1 MTQPQ
6 EQSAKKQKTRR
17 RNQGEGSV
25 YQRKD
30 GRYVGSFRLENGKR
44 KYVYGETR
52 TEAREK
58 LRVAIHEYKQ
68 GTLVAGSNQ
77 TLKQFLE
84 QWLQAKRMELKDGTY
99 RYYKTYVETHIFPA
113 LGHLKLQKVNDAHL
127 QSFYAALLEK
137 KTHRDKNLSPN
148 TVRLIH
154 SILSEAFD
162 AAVRAKKIAASP
174 CALVTPPRSSQKE
187 IRYLTSEQA
196 LHLLE
201 VARARHHRFECL
213 LTLALTTG
221 MRQGELLALHWQDI
235 DFARETLH
243 VARSLAYH
251 HSPQGTRHQY
261 REAEPK
267 TATSRR
273 TIPLP
278 DVALR
283 ALQVHR
289 LRQAEERLRATA
301 WKDQDLVFTNQY
313 GGYINQSILRKEVKK
328 LLHEAGLPPLR
339 FHDLRHSAATI
350 LISLGVNSKVVQ
362 ERLGHS
368 NISITLG
375 VYGHVTESMQRDAMQ
390 KLDDA
395 FSRPS

>member
-1 MTQPQ
+1 METNDEGRGQSMTQPS
-6 EQSAKKQKTRR
+6 EQPAQRQKPRR
-17 RNQGEGSV
+17 RGQGEGSV

-30 GRYVGSFRLENGKR
+30 GRFVGSFRLENGKR
-44 KYVYGETR
+44 KYVYAETR

-58 LRVAIHEYKQ
+58 LRVAFNAYKQ

-99 RYYKTYVETHIFPA
+99 RYYKAYVQTHIVPA

-137 KTHRDKNLSPN
+137 KTRTGKNLSPN
-148 TVRLIH
+148 TIRLIH
-154 SILSEAFD
+154 SILSEVFD
-162 AAVRAKKIAASP
+162 AAMRAKKVATNP
-174 CALVTPPRSSQKE
+174 CALVTPPRSSKKE
-187 IRYLTSEQA
+187 LRYLTAEQA

-201 VARARHHRFECL
+201 VARARQHRLECL
-213 LTLALTTG
+213 LTVALTTG
-221 MRQGELLALHWQDI
+221 MRQGELLALHWSDI
-235 DFARETLH
+235 DFGKGTVH

-251 HSPQGTRHQY
+251 HSTEGTKHQY

-267 TATSRR
+267 TVNSRR

-283 ALQVHR
+283 ALQAHR
-289 LRQAEERLRATA
+289 LKQKEEQLRTRA
-301 WKDQDLVFTNQY
+301 WKNHDLVFTNQY
-313 GGYINQSILRKEVKK
+313 GGYLNQSILRREVKQ
-328 LLHEAGLPPLR
+328 LLHEAGLPALR

-350 LISLGVNSKVVQ
+350 LISMGSTPRSCKSAWGTARSVSLW
-362 ERLGHS
+362 
-368 NISITLG
+368 
-375 VYGHVTESMQRDAMQ
+375 ESMGT
-390 KLDDA
+390 
-395 FSRPS
+395 SP